1 MSGKSAFNEDQIA
14 EFQEVFTLFDT
25 VGDGMIPVREK
36 YLTLIHAKEKKIA
49 CAEDAM
55 IKLHF
60 CDVSFFSF
68 NCEFASSLNVEKLEY
83 TFFLL
88 SVKWK
93 YVQEFK
99 SENYH

>member
-36 YLTLIHAKEKKIA
+36 YLTLIHAKKIA

-60 CDVSFFSF
+60 CDVSFFSL

-83 TFFLL
+83 KFFPL
-88 SVKWK
+88 SVKCK
-93 YVQEFK
+93 
-99 SENYH
+99 

>member
-60 CDVSFFSF
+60 CDVSFFSL
-68 NCEFASSLNVEKLEY
+68 NCASSLDGKV
-83 TFFLL
+83 
-88 SVKWK
+88 
-93 YVQEFK
+93 
-99 SENYH
+99 

>member
-60 CDVSFFSF
+60 CDVSFFSL
-68 NCEFASSLNVEKLEY
+68 NCEFASSLDGKVWDY
-83 TFFLL
+83 FFP
-88 SVKWK
+88 
-93 YVQEFK
+93 FI
-99 SENYH
+99 SEM